1 MSPDTVN
8 AAIMGALAFIAF
20 VILVVPV
27 GMYLYKVF
35 QEVTDESAEHSSIR
49 REEYASARLRIVLM
63 GFVSMLGLVGFTVL
77 LMVVI

>member
-8 AAIMGALAFIAF
+8 AAIMGALAFIAV
-20 VILVVPV
+20 VIFVVPV

-49 REEYASARLRIVLM
+49 REEYQSARLRIILM
-63 GFVSMLGLVGFTVL
+63 GFATLLVFVGFTAVL
-77 LMVVI
+77 PMVM